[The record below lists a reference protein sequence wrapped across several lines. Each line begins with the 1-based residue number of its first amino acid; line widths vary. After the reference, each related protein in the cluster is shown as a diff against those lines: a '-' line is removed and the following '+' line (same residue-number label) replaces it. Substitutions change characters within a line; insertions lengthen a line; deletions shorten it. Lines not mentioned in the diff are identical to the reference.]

1 MEATIKVS
9 EFPINASNAAELQ
22 KKGVETRKANKLRQ
36 ELLAEQIRRE
46 EQQLFL
52 DKLSKQIS
60 LQPIQ
65 SNPLHVKITEQID
78 KIDLEMEDCDASALV
93 KLAQAKATLWKLLF
107 PQPKASRSRRDFTPA
122 EPIE

>member
-1 MEATIKVS
+1 MPVLAEY
-9 EFPINASNAAELQ
+9 PINPSNAAELQ
-22 KKGVETRKANKLRQ
+22 SKSVETRKANQLKK

-52 DKLSKQIS
+52 DKLSKQIA

-65 SNPLHVKITEQID
+65 SNPLHVKITEQIE
-78 KIDLEMEDCDASALV
+78 KIDAEMEDCDANALV

-107 PQPKASRSRRDFTPA
+107 PQPKAQRSRRDFTPA